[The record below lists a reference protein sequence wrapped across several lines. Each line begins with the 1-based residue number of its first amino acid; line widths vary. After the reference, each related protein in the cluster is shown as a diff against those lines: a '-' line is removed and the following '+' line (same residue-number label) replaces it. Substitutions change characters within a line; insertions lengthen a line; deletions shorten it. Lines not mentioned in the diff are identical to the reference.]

1 VSHPADGLE
10 LRDDL
15 VVLRDFVPEDRAA
28 FVDWAADEPMYTYM
42 AWRLSGSDAAA
53 AEFERLLRHPERT
66 NPTRR
71 HWYLA
76 VTTTTEGHF
85 CGTAGF
91 DHRLDGLGEFGWYLS
106 SPHWGRGY
114 ATAAT
119 TLVLGFGFEV
129 VRVPA
134 IVATCDP
141 NNAGSRRVLE
151 KSGLRHVGAE
161 TIETWRGTRPRLRFE
176 VSAAEYTERRA

>member
-1 VSHPADGLE
+1 MGDPAGGLE
-10 LRDDL
+10 LRGDL

-28 FVDWAADEPMYTYM
+28 FIDWAADEPMYTYM
-42 AWRLSGSDAAA
+42 AWRLDGSGAAA

-66 NPTRR
+66 SPTRR

-76 VTTTTEGHF
+76 VTTTRAGDF

-91 DHRLDGLGEFGWYLS
+91 DHRPDGLGELGWYLS

-119 TLVLGFGFEV
+119 SLLLAFGFDV
-129 VRVPA
+129 VGVPA

-141 NNAGSRRVLE
+141 DNAGSRRVLE
-151 KSGLRHVGAE
+151 KSGLRHVGDE
-161 TIETWRGTRPRLRFE
+161 TIETWRGPRPRLRFE
-176 VSAAEYTERRA
+176 VSAADYVERRA